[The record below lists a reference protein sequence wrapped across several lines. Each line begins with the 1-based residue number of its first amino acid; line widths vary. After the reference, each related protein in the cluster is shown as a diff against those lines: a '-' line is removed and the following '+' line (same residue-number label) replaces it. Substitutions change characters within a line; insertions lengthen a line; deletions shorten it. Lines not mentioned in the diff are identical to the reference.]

1 MELARRNITLHR
13 LDKSYRLLLVE
24 RDDILEEF
32 NLEYGKIVINTE
44 KLTYSSL
51 LTKFIEAF
59 TMLGDTEEEAEE
71 EAEILLEFCTTNRM
85 RLNEG

>member
-13 LDKSYRLLLVE
+13 LDKNYRLLLVE

-44 KLTYSSL
+44 SLVYSSL
-51 LTKFIEAF
+51 LSKFIEVFIA
-59 TMLGDTEEEAEE
+59 LGDTEEEASD
-71 EAEILLEFCTTNRM
+71 EAEILLEFCTTNRV
-85 RLNEG
+85 LLDEG